1 MMSKHVVTRCIL
13 MGVVSVL
20 LFEGI
25 AFGWGGPTHS
35 FLTTRTFNDDV
46 LAPFLGG
53 INQSAI
59 EQWTG
64 EPPTALSQW
73 GSITGRYYIRYAGDE
88 PGGYNWWDDWDETT
102 RLKYLTHAAADC
114 AVPLGH
120 SPANQE
126 YSNTIA
132 EAALE
137 AQVSTWSTYP
147 DVEGTCQYTHSE
159 TNHSFSLTGTMDQV
173 IDEFEDAVLDNA
185 TWFKNRPKPWW
196 LFGAHYPSDNTDAG
210 WNGTKLA
217 LMLQRAVFAD
227 YMLSKQP
234 TVATCG
240 GTHVIGPGGLA
251 TFEAYGCHD
260 PDNIEWNSNG
270 TYSQRNTNLESY
282 YWDFNNDGTWDFV
295 DDDPYDARSY
305 EYLVGLGI
313 PAGQW
318 HTFRL
323 SAYDDEGTRGDY
335 YGQLFLNPGGVPE
348 PASLSLLVLG
358 GLTLLRRRRR

>member
-1 MMSKHVVTRCIL
+1 MSRQCFVRCTLAVVFSAFAL
-13 MGVVSVL
+13 NGV
-20 LFEGI
+20 
-25 AFGWGGPTHS
+25 AFGWGGPSHS

-46 LAPFLGG
+46 LAPLLSG

-59 EQWTG
+59 ESWTG
-64 EPPTALSQW
+64 EPPTSLPQW
-73 GSITGRYYIRYAGDE
+73 ESITGRYYIRYAGDV
-88 PGGYNWWDDWDETT
+88 GGYNWWDDFDETT
-102 RLKYLTHAAADC
+102 RLKYLTHSAADC

-120 SPANQE
+120 APANQV
-126 YSNTIA
+126 YTNTVA
-132 EAALE
+132 EAILE

-159 TNHSFSLTGTMDQV
+159 TNHSYSLTGTIGQV
-173 IDEFEDAVLDNA
+173 IDTFEDAVLDNA
-185 TWFKNRPKPWW
+185 TWFESTQNW
-196 LFGAHYPSDNTDAG
+196 LGLHSIEDNTDAG

-227 YMLSKQP
+227 YMLSKQR

-240 GTHVIGPGGLA
+240 GTNVIGPGGLA
-251 TFEAYGCHD
+251 TFEAYGSYD

-282 YWDFNNDGTWDFV
+282 YWDFNYDGTWDFI

-305 EYLVGLGI
+305 DYLIGLGI
-313 PAGQW
+313 PTGQW
-318 HTFRL
+318 STFRL

-335 YGQLFLNPGGVPE
+335 YGQLYLYPGGLPE
-348 PASLSLLVLG
+348 PASLSLLAIG
-358 GLTLLRRRRR
+358 GILALRRRK